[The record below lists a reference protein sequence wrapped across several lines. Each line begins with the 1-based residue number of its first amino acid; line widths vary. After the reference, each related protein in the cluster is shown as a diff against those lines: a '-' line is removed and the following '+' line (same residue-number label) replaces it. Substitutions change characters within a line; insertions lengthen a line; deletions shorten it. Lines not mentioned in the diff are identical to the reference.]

1 MLDQELRSLRRQLA
15 ARARGRGKRYAPDL
29 RARVTAWA
37 QRAIADGARLA
48 SVARAL
54 DIDSETLRKWLRKGA
69 AASTALVPV
78 EVVAD
83 EPPVRAGVRVVSP
96 AGYQVEGLGL
106 GEVVALLR
114 VLG

>member
-1 MLDQELRSLRRQLA
+1 MSDQELRSLRRQLA
-15 ARARGRGKRYAPDL
+15 AHARGRGKRYAPDL
-29 RARVTAWA
+29 RSRVTTWT

-48 SVARAL
+48 SVARVL
-54 DIDSETLRKWLRKGA
+54 DIDDETLRKWLRKGSA
-69 AASTALVPV
+69 TSTALVPV
-78 EVVAD
+78 EVVAE
-83 EPPVRAGVRVVSP
+83 EPPGRTGVRVVSP